1 MSSAKRAIEEELD
14 SRCMECGNEWDSCEC
29 YEEIEIELPT
39 RLFVDLSLEAH
50 NFGLTFN
57 DYIMR
62 VLNMFI
68 RNLGESNDNKGDKQE
83 G

>member
-1 MSSAKRAIEEELD
+1 MSSAKRAIEEDLE
-14 SRCMECGNEWDSCEC
+14 SRCMECGNEWESCEC

-57 DYIMR
+57 DYVNR
-62 VLNMFI
+62 VLRMFI
-68 RNLGESNDNKGDKQE
+68 RNLGESNDSENKEK
-83 G
+83 